1 MRIETY
7 SKFTSTEMITK
18 HKQWMRDENM
28 QREREWERK
37 GKEEKRNEGTV

>member
-28 QREREWERK
+28 QRERA
-37 GKEEKRNEGTV
+37 GKKREGREKE